1 MTALPEVDKDTPP
14 FRMVG
19 DQSAAAACAG
29 DVCELPAPAGPLPDE
44 GPRD

>member
-1 MTALPEVDKDTPP
+1 MTALPEVEKDTPP

-19 DQSAAAACAG
+19 DQSAAACAG